1 MLRVDSTS
9 PIISLLCSILLAQI
23 IPVDPIS
30 KAVFFFL
37 SKTCSNKFI
46 KCFLLSACL
55 LLDEPINKE
64 VYKMPKNLKIK
75 KKPYF
80 PVFINV
86 NRELCNTE
94 MLCLKIDFCFCQESG
109 ISEFLVTVFVK
120 RAICRGCRS
129 TTIRKMLCSL
139 TRGESRR
146 VSTLPRARCQDQMI
160 NCGRGE
166 LGCLFHDDVERECSL
181 FGYDPLLS
189 CIQYSVEGCCT
200 CCIFG

>member
-1 MLRVDSTS
+1 
-9 PIISLLCSILLAQI
+9 
-23 IPVDPIS
+23 
-30 KAVFFFL
+30 
-37 SKTCSNKFI
+37 
-46 KCFLLSACL
+46 
-55 LLDEPINKE
+55 
-64 VYKMPKNLKIK
+64 MPKNLKIK

-160 NCGRGE
+160 NCGRGN
-166 LGCLFHDDVERECSL
+166 
-181 FGYDPLLS
+181 
-189 CIQYSVEGCCT
+189 
-200 CCIFG
+200 